1 MSGGKTLQAPQ
12 VTRCTPVKPQK
23 HQLYIMMQYA
33 FQEWQHYCID
43 AGRHLEAKHV
53 GTFKARA
60 SSASST
66 ASPVC
71 APAARSSS
79 ATSSSMSLSGENLA
93 ANAAVVLLRTTS
105 SRPDLNSKVGASRF
119 ACTLHCQCQSQLLC
133 SYHIGYCVLT
143 LIICINVL
151 EEQQKTARRQPLYLP
166 ASHG

>member
-1 MSGGKTLQAPQ
+1 MYGDETFQAPLI
-12 VTRCTPVKPQK
+12 TTCTSVKTQK
-23 HQLYIMMQYA
+23 HQLCCMMQYA
-33 FQEWQHYCID
+33 FQEWQYHCKH
-43 AGRHLEAKHV
+43 AGRHLEAGHV
-53 GTFKARA
+53 STFKARA

-93 ANAAVVLLRTTS
+93 AKAAVVLLRTTS